1 MDFPVKKQ
9 KQRVLPAPDKSVS
22 PSSQKGGMPPHA
34 SPLLKKHKQTPV
46 VPSVPLLTT
55 KKGAQGRCD
64 RVSRF
69 EGTLLRLEA
78 LDAVK
83 IKRATDSSVAKFKMA
98 VRFEGFKITKPPT
111 FYKMMNEVLRLP
123 QDCNKS
129 GDIKLASGVR
139 ETMRYLAL
147 LPVDIAIDGR
157 YDWNSHEFQFLDKVR
172 KERLERAIQAGK
184 QK

>member
-98 VRFEGFKITKPPT
+98 VRFEG
-111 FYKMMNEVLRLP
+111 VLQPLCCVSPQLLCVYMGLSVCRLA
-123 QDCNKS
+123 
-129 GDIKLASGVR
+129 GFVGASVCWFVG
-139 ETMRYLAL
+139 LI
-147 LPVDIAIDGR
+147 P
-157 YDWNSHEFQFLDKVR
+157 NH
-172 KERLERAIQAGK
+172 
-184 QK
+184 